1 MISQDIRSHERFGA
15 PILQRISEIKTNGK
29 REKEITNSRRKGTI

>member
-15 PILQRISEIKTNGK
+15 PILQRISEIKAKVADCK
-29 REKEITNSRRKGTI
+29 RFHGIEFQG